1 MNILFLLRGTGIGGL
16 EVVTSVLANKFVE
29 EGHLVDVFIF
39 RIDKGNSIVD
49 RFNKGVNVY
58 QKNDYRITKDNIQA
72 LRQILIKDKIDFV
85 INQWGLPLVPIMVAR
100 RASKRLGVKIISVY
114 HNAPSSNGRIQAID
128 IKLSK
133 TENPIKRISL
143 RIIRYMFKC
152 VTSRSMAYIYHQSD
166 RFVVLSKGFIPE
178 FQKFTQ
184 LRDLSKLCVITNPIT
199 IDSNHYIYNPEEKIK
214 EIIYVGRL
222 DFVQKRVYRVIDT
235 WNLLEN
241 HYQDWKLTIV
251 GDGPDRSNL
260 ENHVKALN
268 LKHVYFEG
276 FQNPVPYYRRASI
289 LMLTSDFEG
298 FPLVLAE
305 AMSCG
310 VVPVVYNSYAAVKD
324 IIDNKVDGMI
334 TEKDHGRFNA
344 EWMAE
349 NVKKVIHNCDSSH
362 SMAIQ
367 AVKKSENY
375 SADSIYHLWMDFFN
389 DLFNTILS

>member
-1 MNILFLLRGTGIGGL
+1 MNILFLLRSTGIGGL

-39 RIDKGNSIVD
+39 RKDKGNSIVD

-58 QKNDYRITKDNIQA
+58 QKNDYRITKDNVQA
-72 LRQILIKDKIDFV
+72 LRQILIKDKIDFI

-100 RASKRLGVKIISVY
+100 RASKGLGVKIISVY

-199 IDSNHYIYNPEEKIK
+199 IDSNHYIYNPEEKVK

-251 GDGPDRSNL
+251 GDGPDRINL

-305 AMSCG
+305 AMSFG
-310 VVPVVYNSYAAVKD
+310 VIPVVYDSFSAVRD
-324 IIDNKVDGMI
+324 IINPDKDGVIVPKVNG
-334 TEKDHGRFNA
+334 TFSAEKMAKGIEKVLTNEEETHEMALVAIGKSKQYALDHIVNQ
-344 EWMAE
+344 WMGWFE
-349 NVKKVIHNCDSSH
+349 KLVVKEK
-362 SMAIQ
+362 
-367 AVKKSENY
+367 
-375 SADSIYHLWMDFFN
+375 
-389 DLFNTILS
+389 

>member
-39 RIDKGNSIVD
+39 RKDKGNSIVD

-58 QKNDYRITKDNIQA
+58 QKNDYRINKDNLQA
-72 LRQILIKDKIDFV
+72 LRQILIKDKIDFI

-100 RASKRLGVKIISVY
+100 KARKGLGVKIISVY

-143 RIIRYMFKC
+143 RIIKYMFKY

-184 LRDLSKLCVITNPIT
+184 LRELSKLCVITNPIT
-199 IDSNHYIYNPEEKIK
+199 IDSNNYIYNSKEKVK

-324 IIDNKVDGMI
+324 IIDNEVDGMI
-334 TEKDHGRFNA
+334 TEKSDGGFCP
-344 EWMAE
+344 ESMAI
-349 NVKKVIHNCDSSH
+349 NVKKVIHNCESSH

-367 AVKKSENY
+367 AMKKSENY
-375 SADSIYHLWMDFFN
+375 SIDSIYHVWMDFFAN
-389 DLFNTILS
+389 IR

>member
-1 MNILFLLRGTGIGGL
+1 MNILFLLRSTGIGGL

-39 RIDKGNSIVD
+39 RKDKGNSIVD

-58 QKNDYRITKDNIQA
+58 QKNDYRITKDNVQA

-85 INQWGLPLVPIMVAR
+85 INQWGLPLVPIIVAR
-100 RASKRLGVKIISVY
+100 KARKGLGVKIISVY
-114 HNAPSSNGRIQAID
+114 HNAPGSNGRIQAID

-251 GDGPDRSNL
+251 GDGPDRINL

-324 IIDNKVDGMI
+324 IIDNEVDGMI
-334 TEKDHGRFNA
+334 TEKSDGGFCA
-344 EWMAE
+344 ESMAI
-349 NVKKVIHNCDSSH
+349 NVKKVIHNCENSH

-367 AVKKSENY
+367 AMKKSENY
-375 SADSIYHLWMDFFN
+375 SVDSIYHVWMDFFAN
-389 DLFNTILS
+389 IR

>member
-1 MNILFLLRGTGIGGL
+1 
-16 EVVTSVLANKFVE
+16 
-29 EGHLVDVFIF
+29 
-39 RIDKGNSIVD
+39 
-49 RFNKGVNVY
+49 
-58 QKNDYRITKDNIQA
+58 
-72 LRQILIKDKIDFV
+72 
-85 INQWGLPLVPIMVAR
+85 
-100 RASKRLGVKIISVY
+100 
-114 HNAPSSNGRIQAID
+114 
-128 IKLSK
+128 
-133 TENPIKRISL
+133 
-143 RIIRYMFKC
+143 MFKC

-199 IDSNHYIYNPEEKIK
+199 IDSNHYIYNPEEKVK

-324 IIDNKVDGMI
+324 IIDNEVNGMV
-334 TEKDHGRFNA
+334 TEKSDGGFCA
-344 EWMAE
+344 ESMAI
-349 NVKKVIHNCDSSH
+349 NVKKVIHNCESSH

-367 AVKKSENY
+367 AMKKSENY
-375 SADSIYHLWMDFFN
+375 SIDSIYHVWMDFFAN
-389 DLFNTILS
+389 IR